1 MIERAATRMAKI
13 ETAATK
19 IANIETT
26 TTIKM
31 ANVRKV

>member
-1 MIERAATRMAKI
+1 MANI

-26 TTIKM
+26 TTKM
-31 ANVRKV
+31 ANVRKVVEQI